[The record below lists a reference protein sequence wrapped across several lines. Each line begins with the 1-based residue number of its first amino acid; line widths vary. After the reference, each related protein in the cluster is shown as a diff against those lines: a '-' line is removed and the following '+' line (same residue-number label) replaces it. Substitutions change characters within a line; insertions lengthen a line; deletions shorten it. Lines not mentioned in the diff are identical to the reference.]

1 MEPTPCDDLTAYALL
16 TGATRAAEAF
26 GLPSSE
32 VVQQVSELD
41 IDSLKLL
48 GRLKEL
54 VLEFGLKKGT
64 RAASRHFGISEKYM
78 TELLKEYLTST
89 ANSAENTIY
98 PHNSYERFAQTF
110 SSAPEHSRFTSVSV
124 QFPPRQSQEVEE
136 EHEEHPAKYAKDA
149 EAKRASKQYTT
160 AEKIKAVREFS
171 KHSNQ
176 SKASQELSIPTVS
189 LNRWKEKMRLAL
201 FQEQHVDNLYGAG
214 NKVHKDKFF
223 QDLDEAL
230 YNWYIKNQATIV
242 DVDGAVVG
250 KARSVARIDDS
261 EPRISEAWLAAF
273 KAHYQLSGKTKA

>member
-1 MEPTPCDDLTAYALL
+1 MDSRVCEDIPAYALL
-16 TGATRAAEAF
+16 NSVSKAADTF
-26 GLPSSE
+26 GLPPSE
-32 VVQQVSELD
+32 VTRLVAELD
-41 IDSLKLL
+41 IDSLQLL
-48 GRLKEL
+48 MRLKEL

-64 RAASRHFGISEKYM
+64 RAASRQFGISEKYM
-78 TELLKEYLTST
+78 TELLKEYLTNT
-89 ANSAENTIY
+89 ASSAENIIY
-98 PHNSYERFAQTF
+98 PYNTYERFAQTF

-124 QFPPRQSQEVEE
+124 QYPPRQTPEVEE
-136 EHEEHPAKYAKDA
+136 EHEEPPAKYAKDA

-201 FQEQHVDNLYGAG
+201 FQEPHVDNLYGSG

-230 YNWYIKNQATIV
+230 YNWYIKNKATITDLDQSIV
-242 DVDGAVVG
+242 S
-250 KARSVARIDDS
+250 KARSVARIDDTV
-261 EPRISEAWLAAF
+261 PRISEAWLAAF
-273 KAHYQLSGKTKA
+273 KAHYQLSSR